1 MTFHRIAY
9 EALDVCNAV
18 EMATL
23 EAAVA
28 ATGLAA
34 GARAL
39 DIGSGNAAV
48 AIRLAERFG
57 FRVEA
62 VELDAG
68 MAELARS
75 RIAGSASRGQIIL
88 HETRSDIILES
99 GAPFDL
105 IVALGVTEPV
115 GGGVRDPGGMFE
127 GLARYLTPDGWL
139 LWGDLVWLAEPS
151 APLKQLVEL
160 TNTYADHAGWQA
172 AAHEAG
178 FDVVSAEVSSPD
190 LWNRYRATMQD
201 AVEGWLAAN
210 PDHPDAASIQSRA
223 HQLKLMLDFGEGTLG
238 FGVYLLRKS
247 RSNSVPPT

>member
-1 MTFHRIAY
+1 MTYHRIAY

-23 EAAVA
+23 EAAVVITA
-28 ATGLAA
+28 LEP

-39 DIGSGNAAV
+39 DIGSGNGAV

-62 VELDAG
+62 VELDPG

-88 HETRSDIILES
+88 HETRSDQVLEA

-115 GGGVRDPGGMFE
+115 GGNIRDPRGMFE
-127 GLARYLTPDGWL
+127 GLARCLIPGGWL
-139 LWGDLVWLAEPS
+139 LWGDLVWLVEPT

-160 TNTYADHAGWQA
+160 TNTYADHEGWQVA
-172 AAHEAG
+172 AREAS
-178 FDVVSAEVSSPD
+178 FEVVSAEVSSPEV
-190 LWNRYRATMQD
+190 WNRYRATLQD
-201 AVEGWLAAN
+201 AVGAWLDAEPN
-210 PDHPDAASIQSRA
+210 HPDAASIRSRA
-223 HQLKLMLDFGEGTLG
+223 HQLKLMFDFGEGTLG
-238 FGVYLLRKS
+238 FGLYLLRAAG
-247 RSNSVPPT
+247 